1 MCRCGTW
8 PFPSPSRGSS
18 KFWTSSLPVGLG
30 RVCPAGPP
38 RSKLCSVASVT
49 SVFASW
55 ICGLP
60 ESQKTAA
67 IYSLPMGFI
76 HGLLSSDDAMC
87 QQEALDELATWLD
100 AHPREVVIICC
111 SHFADLTL
119 SDHTQLVE
127 YLISLF
133 GPKLCSSQDN
143 PTLRSCWSTGQQV
156 IVSYENQEMVQC
168 HPELWTGIPY
178 WYADSPD
185 PNKVIAYLEAQKH
198 KGRPA
203 GFYISGLNLTEHA
216 PYILFHP
223 FQSMRKMTTQATTVL
238 LGWVREQ
245 RPGPQ
250 ADSVNI
256 ICCDF
261 VDVAQF
267 CDYVIGLNYK
277 GGVDRDKKT
286 GQDLGSSPPVKN
298 ADSKRASCRV
308 REAKLRASS
317 IHSSVCPIAVA
328 L

>member
-1 MCRCGTW
+1 MGDKLDEGNSVWMSRLPEKYLDVSLWNLAIPGKQTLKM
-8 PFPSPSRGSS
+8 PAGSLTFPNTPSPSRGSS

-38 RSKLCSVASVT
+38 R
-49 SVFASW
+49 
-55 ICGLP
+55 
-60 ESQKTAA
+60 
-67 IYSLPMGFI
+67 
-76 HGLLSSDDAMC
+76 SDDAMC

>member
-1 MCRCGTW
+1 MGDKLDEGNSVW
-8 PFPSPSRGSS
+8 MSR
-18 KFWTSSLPVGLG
+18 
-30 RVCPAGPP
+30 
-38 RSKLCSVASVT
+38 
-49 SVFASW
+49 
-55 ICGLP
+55 LP
-60 ESQKTAA
+60 EKYLDVSLWNLA
-67 IYSLPMGFI
+67 IPGSHDSMSFCLDV
-76 HGLLSSDDAMC
+76 SSPVLESESRFLKVLDKLAPC
-87 QQEALDELATWLD
+87 WTRPCVSRWATTQEALDELATWLD